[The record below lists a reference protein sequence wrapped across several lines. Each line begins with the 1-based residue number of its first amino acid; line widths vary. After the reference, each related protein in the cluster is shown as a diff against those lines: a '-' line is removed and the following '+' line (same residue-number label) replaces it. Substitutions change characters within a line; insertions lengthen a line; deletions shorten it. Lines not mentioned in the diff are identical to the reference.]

1 MFLSLDKHKQFFTVL
16 ISFFLSFLEI
26 TLIMIAR
33 EGWQKQ
39 AKTTGLRQHTN
50 RDQGEMPTPPP
61 HTSPHPTRRFGK
73 NISQKVCSST
83 LYFLLLIFH
92 HHHHQGSKFDCLGAL
107 QSFRLLLLQPSRFL
121 SPRHKKWLTAL

>member
-61 HTSPHPTRRFGK
+61 PHFSSSHPE
-73 NISQKVCSST
+73 IWQKYITEGVQQHVIFFVAYLPSS
-83 LYFLLLIFH
+83 
-92 HHHHQGSKFDCLGAL
+92 S
-107 QSFRLLLLQPSRFL
+107 SSRQQI
-121 SPRHKKWLTAL
+121 